1 MIYASLP
8 FHYFKRDSRDWQNMV
23 QRPNYLSDYGF
34 NWETFDVVCSGKSSL
49 DATNYLTELF
59 DKNQVANFLYGYGF
73 DISDPV
79 ESAELFGIFQEAL
92 QFIKRYF
99 LKEGNADGLDIRVP
113 NYLYSITNISELF
126 LAATGHS
133 TAKLKMDEQ
142 LWAGV
147 ILKVMHTLLHTDK
160 DLRYRYFSTIQQQ
173 IFDRFYKFIHRD
185 EENRLFLKN
194 ETGTTI
200 PLYDFQT
207 KAKKTRDSIVIKLLH
222 KQENVAEELF
232 DRIGVRIITYNKLDA
247 LRVIKFL
254 HRNHV
259 IMINNI
265 KPSRSQNTL
274 VDLQRL
280 RMKIFSLY
288 KESIRNNMPEETFYQ
303 RLNSLI
309 EDCAPTKASHDNRH
323 TLDEYRAIH
332 FTGRQLIK
340 YRNPFMSS
348 FNEIRKQALKDR
360 ENPVSQALLHL
371 DTSPISRDVRFFY
384 PFEVQLTDYESH
396 LKNTQGEASHVEY
409 KKSQLKS
416 AMKRIFRPI
425 IELNNIK
432 VD

>member
-1 MIYASLP
+1 MAVRPSYLADYA
-8 FHYFKRDSRDWQNMV
+8 
-23 QRPNYLSDYGF
+23 F

-49 DATNYLTELF
+49 DATNYLTELEE
-59 DKNQVANFLYGYGF
+59 KPHVTEFLNGYGF
-73 DISDPV
+73 NITDPV

-92 QFIKRYF
+92 QFVKRYF
-99 LKEGNADGLDIRVP
+99 LIEGNPDGLDMKVP
-113 NYLYSITNISELF
+113 SYLYTITNIAELF
-126 LAATGHS
+126 LAATGH
-133 TAKLKMDEQ
+133 ANQKLSKEET

-147 ILKVMHTLLHTDK
+147 VLKVMHTILHTDK

-185 EENRLFLKN
+185 EENRLFLKSEN
-194 ETGTTI
+194 GIMI

-232 DRIGVRIITYNKLDA
+232 DRIGMRIITYNKLDA

-274 VDLQRL
+274 VDLGVLKKRIQ
-280 RMKIFSLY
+280 SLY
-288 KESIRNNMPEETFYQ
+288 KETIREQYTEEVFYQ
-303 RLNSLI
+303 RLNVLI
-309 EDCAPTKASHDNRH
+309 EECVPVNATHSNRH
-323 TLDEYRAIH
+323 SADEYRAIH

-340 YRNPFMSS
+340 YRNPFMAS
-348 FNEIRKQALKDR
+348 FNEVRKLALKDK
-360 ENPVSQALLHL
+360 ENPIAQALLNL
-371 DTSPISRDVRFFY
+371 DTSAISRDVRFFY

-396 LKNTQGEASHVEY
+396 LKNTQGEASHDEY
-409 KKSQLKS
+409 KRSQLRS
-416 AMKRIFRPI
+416 AMRRIFRPI
-425 IELNNIK
+425 LDIRNMQVE
-432 VD
+432 

>member
-1 MIYASLP
+1 MAE
-8 FHYFKRDSRDWQNMV
+8 
-23 QRPNYLSDYGF
+23 RPDYLSDYAF

-49 DATNYLTELF
+49 DATNYLTELYE
-59 DKNQVANFLYGYGF
+59 KQQVTEFLNGYGF
-73 DISDPV
+73 NITDPV

-92 QFIKRYF
+92 QFVKRYF
-99 LKEGNADGLDIRVP
+99 LIEGNPDGLEMKVP
-113 NYLYSITNISELF
+113 NYLYTITNISELF

-133 TAKLKMDEQ
+133 NQKLSKEES

-147 ILKVMHTLLHTDK
+147 VLKVMHTILHTDK

-185 EENRLFLKN
+185 EENRLFLRN
-194 ETGTTI
+194 DTGMSI

-232 DRIGVRIITYNKLDA
+232 DRIGMRIITYNKLDA

-274 VDLQRL
+274 VDLTKL
-280 RMKIFSLY
+280 KKKIQTLY
-288 KESIRNNMPEETFYQ
+288 KETIRETYTEDVFYQ

-309 EDCAPTKASHDNRH
+309 EDCTPEKHHHENRH
-323 TLDEYRAIH
+323 SLEEYRAIH

-340 YRNPFMSS
+340 YRNPFMAS
-348 FNEIRKQALKDR
+348 FNEVRKLALKDR
-360 ENPVSQALLHL
+360 ENPVAQALMNL
-371 DTSPISRDVRFFY
+371 DTSAISRDVRFFY

-396 LKNTQGEASHVEY
+396 LKNTQGEASHDEY
-409 KKSQLKS
+409 KRSQLRS

-425 IELNNIK
+425 LDIRNMHI
-432 VD
+432 D

>member
-1 MIYASLP
+1 MSERPAYLADYA
-8 FHYFKRDSRDWQNMV
+8 
-23 QRPNYLSDYGF
+23 F

-49 DATNYLTELF
+49 DATNYLTELY
-59 DKNQVANFLYGYGF
+59 DKDQVANFLYGYGF

-79 ESAELFGIFQEAL
+79 ESAELFGIFQEAM

-99 LKEGNADGLDIRVP
+99 LIEGNPEGLDLRIP
-113 NYLYSITNISELF
+113 NYLYTITNITELF

-133 TAKLKMDEQ
+133 SYKLSNEES

-147 ILKVMHTLLHTDK
+147 VLKVMHTLLHTDK

-194 ETGTTI
+194 DTGTTI

-247 LRVIKFL
+247 LRVMKFL
-254 HRNHV
+254 HRNH
-259 IMINNI
+259 ILMINNI

-274 VDLQRL
+274 IDLGLL
-280 RMKIFSLY
+280 RKKIYSLY
-288 KESIRNNMPEETFYQ
+288 KEAIRNQMVEEVFYQ

-309 EDCAPTKASHDNRH
+309 DDCRPFKSHQDNVH
-323 TLDEYRAIH
+323 TSDEYRAIH

-348 FNEIRKQALKDR
+348 FNEVRKQALKDKQ
-360 ENPVSQALLHL
+360 NPLSQSLLHL

-396 LKNTQGEASHVEY
+396 LKNTQGEASHAEY
-409 KKSQLKS
+409 KKSQLRS

-425 IELNNIK
+425 LELNNIK
-432 VD
+432 LD

>member
-1 MIYASLP
+1 MAERPSFLSEYA
-8 FHYFKRDSRDWQNMV
+8 
-23 QRPNYLSDYGF
+23 F

-49 DATNYLTELF
+49 DATNYLTELEE
-59 DKNQVANFLYGYGF
+59 KQQVTDFLNGYGF
-73 DISDPV
+73 NITDPV

-92 QFIKRYF
+92 QFVKRYF
-99 LKEGNADGLDIRVP
+99 LIEGNPDGLELRVP
-113 NYLYSITNISELF
+113 NYLYTITNIAELF

-133 TAKLKMDEQ
+133 NQKLSKEET

-147 ILKVMHTLLHTDK
+147 VLKVMHTLLHTDK

-185 EENRLFLKN
+185 EENRLFLRGDN
-194 ETGTTI
+194 GVMI

-232 DRIGVRIITYNKLDA
+232 DRIGMRIITYNKLDA

-274 VDLQRL
+274 VDLGML
-280 RMKIFSLY
+280 KKKIQTLY
-288 KESIRNNMPEETFYQ
+288 KHTIREGFTEDVFYQ
-303 RLNSLI
+303 KLNSLI
-309 EDCAPTKASHDNRH
+309 EECVPVNATHANRH
-323 TLDEYRAIH
+323 SADEYRAIH

-340 YRNPFMSS
+340 YRNPFMAS
-348 FNEIRKQALKDR
+348 FNEVRKLAIRDR
-360 ENPVSQALLHL
+360 ENPIAQALLNL
-371 DTSPISRDVRFFY
+371 DTSAISRDVRFFY

-396 LKNTQGEASHVEY
+396 LKNTQGEASHDEY
-409 KKSQLKS
+409 KRSQLRS

-425 IELNNIK
+425 LEIRNLP

>member
-1 MIYASLP
+1 MAERPSYLADYA
-8 FHYFKRDSRDWQNMV
+8 
-23 QRPNYLSDYGF
+23 F

-49 DATNYLTELF
+49 DATNYLTELYE
-59 DKNQVANFLYGYGF
+59 KQQVTDFLNGYGF
-73 DISDPV
+73 NITDPV

-99 LKEGNADGLDIRVP
+99 LIEGNPDGLEMKVP
-113 NYLYSITNISELF
+113 NYLYTITNIADLF
-126 LAATGHS
+126 LAATGHLNQKITKEES
-133 TAKLKMDEQ
+133 

-147 ILKVMHTLLHTDK
+147 VLKVMHTILHTDK

-185 EENRLFLKN
+185 EENRLYLKN
-194 ETGTTI
+194 DQGIKI

-232 DRIGVRIITYNKLDA
+232 DRIGMRIITYNKLDA
-247 LRVIKFL
+247 LRVIKFF

-274 VDLQRL
+274 VDLPL
-280 RMKIFSLY
+280 LKKKIQTLY
-288 KESIRNNMPEETFYQ
+288 KETIREQYTEEIFYS
-303 RLNSLI
+303 RLNTLI
-309 EDCAPTKASHDNRH
+309 ENCVPTKLQHENRH
-323 TLDEYRAIH
+323 SAEEYRAIH

-340 YRNPFMSS
+340 YRNPFMAS
-348 FNEIRKQALKDR
+348 FNEVRKLAIRDK
-360 ENPVSQALLHL
+360 ENPIAQALLNL
-371 DTSPISRDVRFFY
+371 DTSAISRDVRFFY

-396 LKNTQGEASHVEY
+396 LKNTQGEASHDEY
-409 KKSQLKS
+409 KRSQLRS

-425 IELNNIK
+425 LEARNLNI
-432 VD
+432 D

>member
-1 MIYASLP
+1 MT
-8 FHYFKRDSRDWQNMV
+8 
-23 QRPNYLSDYGF
+23 QRPSYLGEYLF
-34 NWETFDVVCSGKSSL
+34 NWETFDVVCSGQSSL
-49 DATNYLTELF
+49 DAKTYLTELY
-59 DKNQVANFLYGYGF
+59 DKEQVANFLYGYGF
-73 DISDPV
+73 NINDPV

-99 LKEGNADGLDIRVP
+99 LIEGNPEGLDLKIP

-126 LAATGHS
+126 LAATGNSSFKLS
-133 TAKLKMDEQ
+133 TEEA

-147 ILKVMHTLLHTDK
+147 ILKIMHTVLHTDK

-207 KAKKTRDSIVIKLLH
+207 KAKKTRDSIIIKLLH

-254 HRNHV
+254 HQNYV

-274 VDLQRL
+274 VDLALFRK
-280 RMKIFSLY
+280 RVYTLY
-288 KESIRNNMPEETFYQ
+288 KEAIKNNHSEENFYQ

-309 EDCAPTKASHDNRH
+309 DDSSTVSQASDRNLH
-323 TLDEYRAIH
+323 TSDEYRAIH

-340 YRNPFMSS
+340 YRNPFMAS
-348 FNEIRKQALKDR
+348 FNEVRKLALKDK
-360 ENPVSQALLHL
+360 ENPLSQSLLNL

-384 PFEVQLTDYESH
+384 PFEVQITDYESH
-396 LKNTQGEASHVEY
+396 LKNTQGEASHNDY
-409 KKSQLKS
+409 KKSQLRS
-416 AMKRIFRPI
+416 AMKRIFKP
-425 IELNNIK
+425 LLDLKNISFE
-432 VD
+432 

>member
-1 MIYASLP
+1 MA
-8 FHYFKRDSRDWQNMV
+8 
-23 QRPNYLSDYGF
+23 QRPSYLDDYTF

-49 DATNYLTELF
+49 DATSYLTEVY
-59 DKNQVANFLYGYGF
+59 DKNQVANFLNGYGF
-73 DISDPV
+73 DINDPI

-99 LKEGNADGLDIRVP
+99 LKEGSVDGLDLTVP
-113 NYLYSITNISELF
+113 HYLYSITNISELF
-126 LAATGHS
+126 LAATGRS
-133 TAKLKMDEQ
+133 SFKLKTEEA

-147 ILKVMHTLLHTDK
+147 ILKIMHTILHTDK
-160 DLRYRYFSTIQQQ
+160 DLRYRYYSTIQQQ

-194 ETGTTI
+194 DGGGTV

-207 KAKKTRDSIVIKLLH
+207 KAKKMRDSIIIKLLH

-232 DRIGVRIITYNKLDA
+232 DRIGVRIITYNKLDS

-254 HRNHV
+254 YKNYV

-274 VDLQRL
+274 VDLEAL
-280 RMKIFSLY
+280 RKNIFRLY
-288 KESIRNNMPEETFYQ
+288 KETIRNKSSEEDFY
-303 RLNSLI
+303 RNLNNLI
-309 EDCAPTKASHDNRH
+309 EDCPPQSSNSENRH
-323 TLDEYRAIH
+323 TLNEYQAIH

-348 FNEIRKQALKDR
+348 FNEVRKLALKDKT
-360 ENPVSQALLHL
+360 NPLSQAMLNL

-384 PFEVQLTDYESH
+384 PFEVQITDYESY
-396 LKNTQGEASHVEY
+396 LKNTQGEASHDEY
-409 KKSQLKS
+409 KKSQLRS

-425 IELNNIK
+425 IELKDLKI
-432 VD
+432 D

>member
-1 MIYASLP
+1 MA
-8 FHYFKRDSRDWQNMV
+8 KMV
-23 QRPNYLSDYGF
+23 QRPSYLGEYAF

-49 DATNYLTELF
+49 DATNYLTDF
-59 DKNQVANFLYGYGF
+59 YDKGQVTNFLYGYGF
-73 DISDPV
+73 DITDPV

-92 QFIKRYF
+92 VFIKRYF
-99 LKEGNADGLDIRVP
+99 LIEGNPDGLDLKVP
-113 NYLYSITNISELF
+113 NYLYSITNVSDLF
-126 LAATGHS
+126 LAATGRSHF
-133 TAKLKMDEQ
+133 KLKTEES

-147 ILKVMHTLLHTDK
+147 ILKVMHTILHTDK

-185 EENRLFLKN
+185 QEHRLFLRN
-194 ETGTTI
+194 DTGTSI
-200 PLYDFQT
+200 PLYDFET
-207 KAKKTRDSIVIKLLH
+207 KAKKTRDSIIIKLLH

-254 HRNHV
+254 HKNYV

-274 VDLQRL
+274 VDLPKLRL
-280 RMKIFSLY
+280 KMFSLY
-288 KESIRNNMPEETFYQ
+288 KEAMRSGLTEDDFYQ
-303 RLNSLI
+303 KLNALI
-309 EDCAPTKASHDNRH
+309 EESHHNKNPHSNVHSSDDYN
-323 TLDEYRAIH
+323 AIH

-348 FNEIRKQALKDR
+348 FNEVRKLALRDK
-360 ENPVSQALLHL
+360 ENPLSQALLNL

-396 LKNTQGEASHVEY
+396 IQNTQGEASHQEY
-409 KKSQLKS
+409 KRSQLRS

-425 IELNNIK
+425 MDLK
-432 VD
+432 GLKFD

>member
-1 MIYASLP
+1 
-8 FHYFKRDSRDWQNMV
+8 
-23 QRPNYLSDYGF
+23 
-34 NWETFDVVCSGKSSL
+34 
-49 DATNYLTELF
+49 
-59 DKNQVANFLYGYGF
+59 
-73 DISDPV
+73 
-79 ESAELFGIFQEAL
+79 
-92 QFIKRYF
+92 
-99 LKEGNADGLDIRVP
+99 
-113 NYLYSITNISELF
+113 
-126 LAATGHS
+126 
-133 TAKLKMDEQ
+133 
-142 LWAGV
+142 
-147 ILKVMHTLLHTDK
+147 MHTLLHTDK

-185 EENRLFLKN
+185 EENRLFLRN
-194 ETGTTI
+194 ETGTSI

-274 VDLQRL
+274 VDLQKL

-288 KESIRNNMPEETFYQ
+288 KESIRTNMIEDMFYQ

-309 EDCAPTKASHDNRH
+309 EECTPMKASHDNRH

-340 YRNPFMSS
+340 YRNPFMAS
-348 FNEIRKQALKDR
+348 FNGVRKQALQDR

-371 DTSPISRDVRFFY
+371 DTSAISRDVRFFY

-425 IELNNIK
+425 LDIHNIK

>member
-1 MIYASLP
+1 MA
-8 FHYFKRDSRDWQNMV
+8 
-23 QRPNYLSDYGF
+23 QRPSYLADYGF

-49 DATNYLTELF
+49 DATNYLTELS
-59 DKNQVANFLYGYGF
+59 DKDQVAEFLYGYGF

-79 ESAELFGIFQEAL
+79 ESAELFGIFQEAM

-99 LKEGNADGLDIRVP
+99 LIEGNPEGLDMRVP

-126 LAATGHS
+126 LAATGYS
-133 TAKLKMDEQ
+133 SVKLKTDEQ

-147 ILKVMHTLLHTDK
+147 VLKVMHTLLHTDK

-194 ETGTTI
+194 DSGTSI

-259 IMINNI
+259 TIINNI
-265 KPSRSQNTL
+265 KPSRSQNSL
-274 VDLQRL
+274 VDLKMFRT
-280 RMKIFSLY
+280 RIFSLY
-288 KESIRNNMPEETFYQ
+288 KESIRSDMPEDVFYQ
-303 RLNSLI
+303 RLNALI
-309 EDCAPTKASHDNRH
+309 EDCSPIKKSHDNRH
-323 TLDEYRAIH
+323 TSEEYRAIH

-348 FNEIRKQALKDR
+348 FNEVRKQALKDK
-360 ENPVSQALLHL
+360 ENPLSQSLLQL

-396 LKNTQGEASHVEY
+396 LKNTQGEASHDEY

-425 IELNNIK
+425 IELNNMK

>member
-1 MIYASLP
+1 MG
-8 FHYFKRDSRDWQNMV
+8 
-23 QRPNYLSDYGF
+23 QRPAYLEEYGF

-49 DATNYLTELF
+49 DATNYLTELY
-59 DKNQVANFLYGYGF
+59 DKNHVTDFLYGYGF
-73 DISDPV
+73 DITDPV

-99 LKEGNADGLDIRVP
+99 LKEGNPDGLDLRVP
-113 NYLYSITNISELF
+113 NYLHSITNISELF

-133 TAKLKMDEQ
+133 TFKLKTEEA

-147 ILKVMHTLLHTDK
+147 VLKVMHTILHTDK

-185 EENRLFLKN
+185 EENRLFLRVEN
-194 ETGTTI
+194 GMSI

-207 KAKKTRDSIVIKLLH
+207 KAKKTRDSIIIKLLH

-232 DRIGVRIITYNKLDA
+232 DRIGMRIITYNKLDA
-247 LRVIKFL
+247 LRVIKFF
-254 HRNHV
+254 HKNYV

-265 KPSRSQNTL
+265 KPSRSQNL
-274 VDLQRL
+274 L
-280 RMKIFSLY
+280 RKRMYTLY
-288 KESIRNNMPEETFYQ
+288 KETLKENFPEATFYQ
-303 RLNSLI
+303 KLNNLI
-309 EDCAPTKASHDNRH
+309 EECTPSEAPHANRH
-323 TLDEYRAIH
+323 SSDEYRAIH

-348 FNEIRKQALKDR
+348 FNDVRKQALKDR
-360 ENPVSQALLHL
+360 ENPVSQALLSL

-396 LKNTQGEASHVEY
+396 LKNTQGEASHNEY
-409 KKSQLKS
+409 KRSQLKS

-425 IELNNIK
+425 LDLKGLN

>member
-1 MIYASLP
+1 MAE
-8 FHYFKRDSRDWQNMV
+8 
-23 QRPNYLSDYGF
+23 RPGYLSDYAF

-49 DATNYLTELF
+49 DATNYLTELY
-59 DKNQVANFLYGYGF
+59 DKDHVTEFLNGYGF
-73 DISDPV
+73 NITDPV

-99 LKEGNADGLDIRVP
+99 LIEGNPDGLDMKVP
-113 NYLYSITNISELF
+113 NYLYTITNISELF

-133 TAKLKMDEQ
+133 VQKLTKEEA

-147 ILKVMHTLLHTDK
+147 VLKVMHTLLHTDK

-185 EENRLFLKN
+185 EENRLFLRAEN
-194 ETGTTI
+194 GMTI

-232 DRIGVRIITYNKLDA
+232 DRIGMRIITYNKLDA

-274 VDLQRL
+274 VDLGLLKRRI
-280 RMKIFSLY
+280 RMLY
-288 KESIRNNMPEETFYQ
+288 KETIREQYAEEVFYQ
-303 RLNSLI
+303 KLNSLI
-309 EDCAPTKASHDNRH
+309 EDCAPGSLQHANRH
-323 TLDEYRAIH
+323 SAEEYRAIH

-340 YRNPFMSS
+340 YRNPFMAS
-348 FNEIRKQALKDR
+348 FNEVRKLAIRDK
-360 ENPVSQALLHL
+360 ENPIAQALLNL
-371 DTSPISRDVRFFY
+371 DTSAISRDVRFFY

-396 LKNTQGEASHVEY
+396 LKNTQGEASHAEY
-409 KKSQLKS
+409 KRAQLRS
-416 AMKRIFRPI
+416 AMKRIFRPML
-425 IELNNIK
+425 EHK
-432 VD
+432 GMTVE

>member
-1 MIYASLP
+1 MA
-8 FHYFKRDSRDWQNMV
+8 
-23 QRPNYLSDYGF
+23 QRPSYLADYAF

-59 DKNQVANFLYGYGF
+59 DKKQVAKFLDGYGF

-79 ESAELFGIFQEAL
+79 ESAELFGIFQEAM

-99 LKEGNADGLDIRVP
+99 LIEGNPEGLDLKIPRF
-113 NYLYSITNISELF
+113 LYTITNISELF
-126 LAATGHS
+126 LAATGHYS
-133 TAKLKMDEQ
+133 VKLKTEDQ

-147 ILKVMHTLLHTDK
+147 VLKVMHTLLHTDK
-160 DLRYRYFSTIQQQ
+160 DLRYRYYSTIQQQ

-232 DRIGVRIITYNKLDA
+232 DRIGVRIVTYNKLDA

-254 HRNHV
+254 HRNNV

-274 VDLQRL
+274 VDLPKLQ
-280 RMKIFSLY
+280 MKIFTLY
-288 KESIRNNMPEETFYQ
+288 KAAIRQNMEEETFYKS
-303 RLNSLI
+303 LNALI
-309 EDCAPTKASHDNRH
+309 DECNPIKANNENRH

-348 FNEIRKQALKDR
+348 FNEVRKQALKDR
-360 ENPVSQALLHL
+360 ENPVSQALLNL
-371 DTSPISRDVRFFY
+371 DTSAISRDVRFFY
-384 PFEVQLTDYESH
+384 PFEVQITDYQSH
-396 LKNTQGEASHVEY
+396 LKNTQGEASHAEY

-425 IELNNIK
+425 IDIHGVK
-432 VD
+432 VE

>member
-1 MIYASLP
+1 MAE
-8 FHYFKRDSRDWQNMV
+8 
-23 QRPNYLSDYGF
+23 RPAYLSDYAF

-49 DATNYLTELF
+49 DATNYLTELNE
-59 DKNQVANFLYGYGF
+59 KQQVTEFLNGYGF
-73 DISDPV
+73 NINDPV

-99 LKEGNADGLDIRVP
+99 LIEGNPDGLDMKVP
-113 NYLYSITNISELF
+113 NYLYTITNISELF

-133 TAKLKMDEQ
+133 NQKLTKEEAF
-142 LWAGV
+142 WAGV
-147 ILKVMHTLLHTDK
+147 VLKVMHTILHTDK

-194 ETGTTI
+194 ENGTSI

-232 DRIGVRIITYNKLDA
+232 DRIGMRIITYNKLDA

-274 VDLQRL
+274 VDLLMLKKRIQT
-280 RMKIFSLY
+280 LY
-288 KESIRNNMPEETFYQ
+288 KETIREAYTEEVFYQ
-303 RLNSLI
+303 KLNGLI
-309 EDCAPTKASHDNRH
+309 EECAPAHLHHENRH
-323 TLDEYRAIH
+323 SLDEYRAIH

-340 YRNPFMSS
+340 YRNPFMAS
-348 FNEIRKQALKDR
+348 FNEVRKMAIRDK
-360 ENPVSQALLHL
+360 ENPIAQALLNL
-371 DTSPISRDVRFFY
+371 DTSAISRDVRFFY

-396 LKNTQGEASHVEY
+396 LKNTQGEASHDEY
-409 KKSQLKS
+409 KRSQLKS

-425 IELNNIK
+425 LELKGIAL
-432 VD
+432 D